1 MLFLQ
6 QNYLRAYHY
15 ISPTR
20 SGNHDFETAV
30 RKFQHFMNL
39 PVTGQVDRA
48 TLNMM
53 RKPRCGVPDV
63 EDGAFESR
71 KRRYSTFGSKWSKT
85 HLTYY
90 LQHGQDLPQA
100 TQERVIKR
108 ALQYWS
114 EVSPLTFSRINDA
127 NNADLKMRWNETI
140 KSKVNLRE
148 DSAPFPFTS
157 ASKRVFV
164 WNHSNMSSAYRFIFM
179 PIKLTFI
186 KDVLHA
192 DSLWYRGR

>member
-6 QNYLRAYHY
+6 QNYLRTYHY

-90 LQHGQDLPQA
+90 LQHGQDLSTA
-100 TQERVIKR
+100 TQERVIER

-114 EVSPLTFSRINDA
+114 EVSPLTFSRINDT
-127 NNADLKMRWNETI
+127 NNADLKMRWAETI
-140 KSKVNLRE
+140 KKQSEFKKGQYAIPIYLSKLRLKR
-148 DSAPFPFTS
+148 FTWKWVQPTGS
-157 ASKRVFV
+157 FSRK
-164 WNHSNMSSAYRFIFM
+164 SN
-179 PIKLTFI
+179 
-186 KDVLHA
+186 VL
-192 DSLWYRGR
+192 S